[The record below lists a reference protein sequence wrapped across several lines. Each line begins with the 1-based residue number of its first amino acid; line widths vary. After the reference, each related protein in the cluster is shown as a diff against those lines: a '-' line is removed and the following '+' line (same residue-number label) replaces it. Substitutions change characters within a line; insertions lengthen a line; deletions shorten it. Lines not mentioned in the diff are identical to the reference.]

1 MRIVVLIRIIVAFA
15 ACTALSPLRAES
27 QSTRSVTISVSTAKL
42 RSSAS
47 ESSSTIKL
55 LNHAEKF
62 TMVGSKR
69 GWVQIRT
76 RRGNLGWLRRDLV
89 TVGKIIPARSTTRL
103 KDTGIRS
110 AKTTTPKA
118 TTPKLTRHIKVSV
131 VPLAPAPKRA
141 SAQRVVKSKPAM
153 NTEPI
158 NPVPVVLSRMENAV
172 ADDVL
177 PGLVRPDTSS
187 GTDVVRVK
195 DTIEAKR
202 TSVVNFARSTVS
214 SAVVSPNRSVLMSRA
229 NSLRGT
235 PYRFGSSGGG
245 SFDCSGFTSYIFR
258 KVGIRLPR
266 SAAEQFNVGTKVAG
280 SGLRVGD
287 LVFFRNTAGRRGISH
302 VGIFNGKSSF
312 IHASSGGHA
321 VRIDSLKSGY
331 YASHFAGGRRPI
343 R

>member
-1 MRIVVLIRIIVAFA
+1 MTAATLIRIIVATA
-15 ACTALSPLRAES
+15 ACIVLSPFRAES
-27 QSTRSVTISVSTAKL
+27 QSSRSVTISVSTAKL

-62 TMVGSKR
+62 SMVGSKR

-89 TVGKIIPARSTTRL
+89 TLGKVIPSSAKPRV
-103 KDTGIRS
+103 KDAAIRS
-110 AKTTTPKA
+110 ATTTNQKV
-118 TTPKLTRHIKVSV
+118 TTQKLSRHVKVSA
-131 VPLAPAPKRA
+131 APTTTERKRTNPPRIVIRKSTLGSKA
-141 SAQRVVKSKPAM
+141 VKSVS
-153 NTEPI
+153 TSLRQVEDT
-158 NPVPVVLSRMENAV
+158 V

-177 PGLVRPDTSS
+177 PGVVHTDNNSDM
-187 GTDVVRVK
+187 DVVRVN

-202 TSVVNFARSTVS
+202 TSVLNFARSSVS
-214 SAVVSPNRSVLMSRA
+214 SAVASPNRSVLMSRA

-266 SAAEQFNVGTKVAG
+266 SAAEQFTVGTKVAS

-321 VRIDSLKSGY
+321 VRIDSLNSGY